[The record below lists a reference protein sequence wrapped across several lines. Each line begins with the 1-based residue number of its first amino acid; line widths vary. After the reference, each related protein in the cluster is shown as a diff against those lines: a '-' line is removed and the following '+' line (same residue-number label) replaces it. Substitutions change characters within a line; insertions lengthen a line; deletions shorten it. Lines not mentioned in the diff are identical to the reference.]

1 MMRYAAMVLAIPLA
15 LGACEGGMG
24 GGGDA
29 EDAELVEGTRIVATA
44 TATITSE
51 TNTVGDELTARVSND
66 VADSSGTVVIPA
78 GSEIRLRVAS
88 IAAGPNKG
96 DRGVLTFDV
105 VGITVGEETHGLDAR
120 VVDYAYEM
128 KGTGVGTE
136 EVAKTAAGGA
146 AGAIVGAVAGDKE
159 VIGGLAG
166 AAAGAAV
173 ADYTQDRHIVVS
185 AGNRIDLELTDKFD
199 G

>member
-1 MMRYAAMVLAIPLA
+1 MRRLMAMLAIPMTVM
-15 LGACEGGMG
+15 ACEGGMG
-24 GGGDA
+24 GNGGD
-29 EDAELVEGTRIVATA
+29 DPELVTGTRIAATA
-44 TATITSE
+44 TSTITSE
-51 TNTVGDELTARVSND
+51 TNKAGDELTARVSTD
-66 VADSSGTVVIPA
+66 VTDSSGAVVIPA

-88 IAAGPNKG
+88 IAPGPNKG

-105 VGITVGEETHGLDAR
+105 VGITIGEASHDLSAR

-128 KGTGVGTE
+128 KGTGVGAA

-166 AAAGAAV
+166 AAVGAAV
-173 ADYTQDRHIVVS
+173 ADQTQDRHIVVS
-185 AGNRIDLELTDKFD
+185 AGNRIDLELTGSFD

>member
-1 MMRYAAMVLAIPLA
+1 MRTTLATILAGSLA
-15 LGACEGGMG
+15 LAACDGGPLG
-24 GGGDA
+24 GGGAD
-29 EDAELVEGTRIVATA
+29 DGELVAGTRIAATA
-44 TATITSE
+44 TSTVTSE
-51 TNTVGDELTARVSND
+51 TNAVGDELTARVSSD

-78 GSEIRLRVAS
+78 GSEIRLRIAS
-88 IAAGPNKG
+88 IAPGPNKG

-105 VGITVGEETHGLDAR
+105 VGITVGEESHGLEAR

-128 KGTGVGTE
+128 KGTGVGGA

-146 AGAIVGAVAGDKE
+146 AGAIIGAVAGDKE
-159 VIGGLAG
+159 VIGGVAG

-173 ADYTQDRHIVVS
+173 ADYTQDRHIVVA
-185 AGNRIDLELTDKFD
+185 AGNRIDLELTGEFD